1 MKHWRFW
8 ALCLCGAPALGLGY
22 LAGDWLVGT
31 GWGRDMGAL
40 VGLAT
45 ILGAACRYER
55 LNDVFGFQRL
65 GKRQNNKAS
74 DVGAGAGAVL
84 LALALPFGGGGAAA
98 SIGPSSTSPEAL
110 LEVVAEVE
118 HLEAVKPQ

>member
-1 MKHWRFW
+1 MSAGIFNCADGARRIRCFHAVRGFAPAPPDQPTTGITTKKHLVFW

-65 GKRQNNKAS
+65 GKRQNN
-74 DVGAGAGAVL
+74 
-84 LALALPFGGGGAAA
+84 
-98 SIGPSSTSPEAL
+98 
-110 LEVVAEVE
+110 
-118 HLEAVKPQ
+118 